1 MFNKQ
6 KSTGVF
12 DAKRIP
18 IFLYCLI
25 ILLCLT
31 PYLFSQVTIENK
43 VPKHAPVKIDIQNA
57 DSVDWFRDIRI
68 QVTNVGNK
76 PIRFLYVVLELD
88 KNAENGIPWGFPFL
102 FGSPNLYSK
111 TELAKVEDPAIL
123 PREAYTFKIEEK
135 QVLLWERQLKRGNF
149 VGNTDAK
156 LRLCWLNFGDGTG
169 LSGCT
174 GVPFKKSF

>member
-1 MFNKQ
+1 MRSKGRRTLILSV
-6 KSTGVF
+6 KPV
-12 DAKRIP
+12 
-18 IFLYCLI
+18 LVLVYCLI
-25 ILLCLT
+25 ITFSLT
-31 PYLFSQVTIENK
+31 PRFFAQVTVENK
-43 VPKHAPVKIDIQNA
+43 IPKNAPVKIDVQNA

-88 KNAENGIPWGFPFL
+88 RNAENGIPWGVPFV
-102 FGSPNLYSK
+102 FGSHNLYSK
-111 TELAKVEDPAIL
+111 TELAKDEDPAIL

-135 QVLLWERQLKRGNF
+135 QVLLWERQLERGNF

-169 LSGCT
+169 LAGCT
-174 GVPFKKSF
+174 GLPFKKTF